1 MGYFQEFIY
10 LDVLL
15 LAEHIRLESL
25 VSTGASKRVDGKM
38 QPAFAFHV
46 NGTDAQGA
54 EHFGE
59 EWGVMAADVIPE
71 FFVELGQV
79 ISDENLTY
87 EVWYA
92 KHPDKLKKIAEK
104 YIC

>member
-1 MGYFQEFIY
+1 
-10 LDVLL
+10 
-15 LAEHIRLESL
+15 
-25 VSTGASKRVDGKM
+25 
-38 QPAFAFHV
+38 
-46 NGTDAQGA
+46 
-54 EHFGE
+54 
-59 EWGVMAADVIPE
+59 MAADVIPE

>member
-1 MGYFQEFIY
+1 MEKIHGE
-10 LDVLL
+10 
-15 LAEHIRLESL
+15 
-25 VSTGASKRVDGKM
+25 
-38 QPAFAFHV
+38 
-46 NGTDAQGA
+46 

-92 KHPDKLKKIAEK
+92 KHPDKLKK
-104 YIC
+104 

>member
-59 EWGVMAADVIPE
+59 EWGTMLAEEIPD
-71 FFVELGQV
+71 FFVELGQM
-79 ISDENLTY
+79 ISAEHLTY
-87 EVWYA
+87 ESWYTQN
-92 KHPDKLKKIAEK
+92 PEKLKKIAEK
-104 YIC
+104 YIR

>member
-1 MGYFQEFIY
+1 
-10 LDVLL
+10 
-15 LAEHIRLESL
+15 
-25 VSTGASKRVDGKM
+25 M

-92 KHPDKLKKIAEK
+92 KHPDKLKK
-104 YIC
+104 